1 MLTLMS
7 TVVSFLMGGM
17 PKLLDFFQDRSD
29 KKHELAL
36 SQMQIAKELEMASKG
51 YLAQQKIEEI
61 RLDEVKVN
69 AEVQSEQTQAQVH
82 MALLAHDT
90 ESAKGAAQWV
100 INARAMVRPGITYG
114 MFLLL
119 AFVDIFG
126 FYYAIKTG
134 VAFNDALNMLWD
146 DESQQIFASII
157 AFYFG
162 GQAFKK

>member
-1 MLTLMS
+1 MS

-29 KKHELAL
+29 KKHEIAL

-51 YLAQQKIEEI
+51 FLAQQKIEEI

-82 MALLAHDT
+82 LALLAHDT

-146 DESQQIFASII
+146 DDSQQIFASII